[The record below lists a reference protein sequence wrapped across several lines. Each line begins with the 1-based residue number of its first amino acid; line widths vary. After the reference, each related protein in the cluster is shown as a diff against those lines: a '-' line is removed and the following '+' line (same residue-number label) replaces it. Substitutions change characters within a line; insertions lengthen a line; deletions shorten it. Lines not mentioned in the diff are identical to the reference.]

1 MLTLLEN
8 NTRLS
13 SIHFEL
19 GRTRIHLNVER
30 WRVPE
35 TWFSPSMA
43 GVDSA
48 GLGEV
53 LQTTLA
59 RFTEAEK
66 GRLVKVH
73 AKYPCGLIVLLTAL
87 CCRTY
92 LSQAHLLKYLDS
104 YRVSKRLFDRSF
116 LLKCPSTSFALPI
129 QPWMPGGGWQT
140 LRRRTSS
147 RKLVSPRLST
157 RNGVGKGSRD
167 GGVGIGMH
175 QSPSEMLSTANFC
188 LLYHHCCI

>member
-66 GRLVKVH
+66 GRLVKVD
-73 AKYPCGLIVLLTAL
+73 ATSPCGSIVLLTTL

-92 LSQAHLLKYLDS
+92 LSQARLLKYLDF

-147 RKLVSPRLST
+147 RKLVLPRLST
-157 RNGVGKGSRD
+157 RNGVGRGSRD
-167 GGVGIGMH
+167 GGVEIGTH
-175 QSPSEMLSTANFC
+175 LFLSKPLFTIEVLAFR
-188 LLYHHCCI
+188 LLLL